1 MFLNLFKKPKLKP
14 RGLITKERSHIL
26 IKDNTLKK
34 FVSQYM
40 IYTSG
45 EDSNY
50 LRHLYQ
56 EYKKDYLV
64 YDVYP
69 ELLLGRAL
77 RIIKSK
83 YLRMLNEDF
92 LYDYYYYPLSDSNNL
107 RGAYSIPSDLIELID
122 EMVNQTLPYRDSI
135 ITQKFQRI
143 YKGMW
148 ISIWKDLYV
157 SYNQNSDIR
166 ISALAKWLEAIKMY
180 LVKFAK
186 DKSYEIQ
193 ITNICNRLINNHL
206 NSILND

>member
-14 RGLITKERSHIL
+14 RGLITKEKSYIL

-50 LRHLYQ
+50 LKHLYQ

-92 LYDYYYYPLSDSNNL
+92 LYDYYYYPLSESINL
-107 RGAYSIPSDLIELID
+107 KDAYSISPDLIELID
-122 EMVNQTLPYRDSI
+122 EMVNQTLPYRDSF
-135 ITQKFQRI
+135 ITLKFKRI

-157 SYNQNSDIR
+157 SYNPNSAIR